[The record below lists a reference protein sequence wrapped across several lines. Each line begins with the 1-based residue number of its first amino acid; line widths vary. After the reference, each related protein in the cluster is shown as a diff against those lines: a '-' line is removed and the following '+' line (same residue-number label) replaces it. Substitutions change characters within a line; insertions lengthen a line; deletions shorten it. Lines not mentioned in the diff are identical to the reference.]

1 MTILWFTLLCVLVQ
15 TLDAPVGQAEGSGHP
30 AVMAL
35 LGVPPAAMTP
45 TAAAGA
51 RHATARA
58 FRCATMVIKVSGRG
72 VPGFFLVLISE
83 RCIVHPNWRL
93 FFAIGFLRSYT
104 TCSTFSF
111 ETFGLI
117 ERRSSLMA
125 LVNTVGSVRL
135 GQLAVMTG
143 MLLAR
148 MP

>member
-1 MTILWFTLLCVLVQ
+1 
-15 TLDAPVGQAEGSGHP
+15 
-30 AVMAL
+30 
-35 LGVPPAAMTP
+35 
-45 TAAAGA
+45 
-51 RHATARA
+51 
-58 FRCATMVIKVSGRG
+58 MVIKVSGRG